1 MSIVVWNISG
11 KEIKIYSMDTTVREM
26 IVEDKLQLIMAK
38 MIAMLSTKLY
48 NFFPLWHTNR
58 PFVIGKIFQC
68 CIVVKWDAPL
78 KYTAALLTNINVGVK
93 DLP

>member
-48 NFFPLWHTNR
+48 NFFPL
-58 PFVIGKIFQC
+58 
-68 CIVVKWDAPL
+68 
-78 KYTAALLTNINVGVK
+78 
-93 DLP
+93 